1 MFVEKKRNFFY
12 LNDVIFT
19 AGTFLKAKQSPSG
32 WFPIPE
38 REEKSKNQKNSSE
51 AGWELVTIFHFSLLN
66 QNYDYTYHPVDDY
79 ESRLA
84 NKSILSVISQG
95 KWA

>member
-1 MFVEKKRNFFY
+1 MTDAVYLVKGLSKEIVNQNMFVEKKRNFFY

-51 AGWELVTIFHFSLLN
+51 AG
-66 QNYDYTYHPVDDY
+66 
-79 ESRLA
+79 
-84 NKSILSVISQG
+84 
-95 KWA
+95 